1 MATDQSLKVNNP
13 GSVVHHVNNSST
25 SVPLFEL
32 ADVPSRLVL
41 EKVYLNGL
49 HALRRFEIRNISQ
62 NTILV
67 KLRSNLGSQ
76 IAFQLSNENLPE
88 FDSIKSNLTKTK
100 EVKKVSSYT
109 SLSTTSEDYSNAPL
123 NDIPEDPLSNI
134 TTNTVAAAAVG
145 AFGDNVNGYQ
155 FNQLF
160 NYVNHIDE
168 VEISPGCS
176 QKIILAF
183 LPDSRNNKTRRSE
196 STHASTPSFT
206 DVNGLSS
213 VSVDTDEVEDIR
225 GNTGMFAQS
234 SEEDE
239 THDFFEVNGL
249 LFFFAYVIDKQLQQ
263 QIIQQ
268 QNIQQQNIQQQNIQ
282 QPNTQQQNG
291 GLVDTLNMERSY
303 GNDKHRENYGST
315 LIRHSSAV
323 TTKTLDLNGENDT
336 GKSRLDVEN
345 ATSREIESIGNTS
358 KADQQ
363 ITIKFLSTV
372 CRSMLW
378 TDVGET
384 GINFD
389 DCVIGGTYFKDF
401 TIWNRSEIELYW
413 LLNTVDLSYSEREGW
428 LKFTDYNTGELLDN
442 KPIPSYSHR
451 RIRITFRSKEI
462 GEFNY
467 DLQLENAN
475 DPENVLQSRIHA
487 VVRSVLREELLVI
500 SSGNVLDFGD
510 CCAGVWSK
518 QQLVLKNVSV
528 IPLEINFAADNAEVL
543 FHLSSENLKENGKYS
558 KNFIEEM
565 DDLSTLQPRFK
576 DLINA
581 NSSTTTTSNTPIN
594 TNSMSEISSRAV
606 SPTPQNF
613 QNLEIDG
620 LILPTENA
628 NFSNDPISENAF
640 KTTIKHRSNVVVED
654 SDIDGSLG
662 GENLSGSGFLTN
674 DSMEDSEVYFGNAD
688 NEMTQIDEVNLG
700 PGKERIVQVSYRP
713 EKDSSANNFK
723 AGRLIRRNFRIIVQ
737 YGQANFSSTGLDSGD
752 KERKIIQ
759 CKARS
764 CTSFVEVN
772 PKEVNFGD
780 TDVGTHKSLPI
791 TITNLSE
798 LTAQVELKFIS
809 KVLCCTNDAIIIPPK
824 MSTEV
829 KLNVYPR
836 KVNVDYRKQI
846 TVVNLQNRN
855 NDQIIEVRST
865 NIDKNRV
872 TFHSLFYRILTSTGR
887 NFIDFG
893 TAVLNS
899 PSVRT
904 FTIDNISAKNLILE
918 LSSSLPEEIVIYQ
931 KRPKDDNKTNPND
944 PKNVPSVNNKNVASI
959 SMEND
964 NRCCKIERR
973 EKLLE
978 SIGDRSRMLKKHSN
992 IDLVSTSTN
1001 KGNLSASN
1009 TLIPGDNKRHN
1020 VNMFSDSS
1028 LTDLVSSGAAYL
1040 DLAGT
1045 STIDSRRPPRRRPI
1059 KSHSKPPR
1067 INTVIDRI
1075 KESSITGTTTSI
1087 NSINSN
1093 ITKKGLNNKTILD
1106 STNNVDSFNRI
1117 GDKKER
1123 ENKNVLNYSPIN
1135 FLKTNDSS
1143 TFADM
1148 SPESL
1153 ITSLEFNNST
1163 SPPLFPNPAVEE
1175 TYVRNQM
1182 GIFRELHNRIRD
1194 HQIVPA
1200 KIVEIPPSGECQI
1213 IVIFTPKQKLRSNVQ
1228 GLPKKFDARVF
1239 IRLIDFDRDIQQP
1252 QFDALLH
1259 GDQSL
1264 IPVRELMVN
1273 STLCRSIID
1282 LGQKNNNFGLMEKN
1296 ERRKKTILIQNRSEV
1311 PLLYNIRKSGSIA
1324 SGDIVFGIG
1333 RLGIVRGYG
1342 KKEIVFSFKPSLSGP
1357 FHERIEIENIL
1368 DRENNQVLSVKANI
1382 KKQYNFFIQNLSMDF
1397 GVCLIN
1403 EIAPKVQHIT
1413 ISNTN
1418 KQSRTIEVRF
1428 DPQDLKFNACIGE
1441 LNFVLQE
1448 ESDGSSF
1455 NSGILS
1461 KETEEEIEI
1470 LEQKVKIARRKG
1482 RDDKAKKIE
1491 KKLVKLRRGEIGRN
1505 GSEDETEPVGETA
1518 LSPTSELI
1526 LKEEKVDVLGEELF
1540 TNGTSFDR
1548 SVENVAGPSNS
1559 LHRTDKSSESPAKRI
1574 SYSKYKKTAS
1584 SIIFTLESR
1593 TTKIVSVSFKPIVT
1607 ESSDPKPTTEL
1618 ITGRVYVHEQKN
1630 KDIVKTVGFKASVCY
1645 DHFTFLQALT
1655 EESYSVDYQ
1664 SESSIA
1670 SPAPEFSSF
1679 TSDMVDQ
1686 NGSGSQFMFR
1696 KFISSQGYDFG
1707 ISLSPETELSQYGF
1721 TSLDV
1726 QTPSP
1731 ENLILEPVVLDFS
1744 RLEVNQSHNYYF
1756 KLTNQDD
1763 VPINYKIIIPDNESS
1778 FFQTI
1783 PPPGTLLPRVTQ
1795 KIDFTVI
1802 SNKIGYQSHSLII
1815 KNCETKGELKFM
1827 LHGYV
1832 HYPQYLRFPSLGDDG
1847 QSILNL
1853 GYCYVD
1859 PGRKYSQVT
1868 PLLVE
1873 NISEDDVYITCQS
1886 NLSLQV
1892 SVFLDENGEKGQVVG
1907 TLLKKKSMMSV
1918 WVALQPNLFTS
1929 VPAPSRRNTGNTSN
1943 SVGNGISNASI
1954 VDRNAI
1960 ANGECREL
1968 IGGIKFSVQ
1977 DKEFQRPLITEINEE
1992 ITDRVDKKD
2001 EEMITIITQTVKFTS
2016 LIGRSILSVSDK
2028 IINLGSTSIIG
2039 ETSYGSF
2046 TIFNMSNR
2054 LPLDYAIECH
2064 SGNIILDRTRG
2075 TLEGWD
2081 SLHESGKSSRRNSNA
2096 TQGEELIYEDLSS
2109 AVINFRVTPS
2119 KFGFFRDKIIATN
2132 KNNAD
2137 QIVEV
2142 EIRLFVNKGILDLYL
2157 PDEKKTSVEVPKD
2170 IEKLP
2175 LISWDNIAAAIINDD
2190 NSYETTKIKENPNSG
2205 LKAIIQK
2212 GYQDANIPL
2221 YEQCLEICNNSE
2233 IDVLHLVPR
2242 SDLDVKIRWGP
2253 FGDARII
2260 ETSQDMEINGENFPF
2275 KVCGPLLELKPST
2288 KAHLYISCPQ
2298 PNSLTQKEL
2307 ERMASGRKV
2316 DIQGLFLLMVQN
2328 LVVKLIDLKAKFC
2341 VPIGELNTPFLNIG
2355 RIGHSN
2361 SWAGVKF
2368 QFSLRNISDIPLNY
2382 ELQSPDCIEISGVVN
2397 GSSSE
2402 INQRIVALKR
2412 TLEPQVDQI
2421 VTAVLK
2427 PRRIDNFTVGERV
2440 FNVNILNMF
2449 NPLNTLTLEVKAMLT
2464 LFELKFDRLIQGE
2477 LVLPTLRH
2485 PTPLSNLPC
2494 DAWFTILNIRDH
2506 DIRFE
2511 IGVELAPDVSKFIKV
2526 EVLSRFSNSPLVGGV
2541 SVSGHGS
2548 IEVRVRAYPIENI
2561 RIPRESSY
2569 LTNNDG
2575 VTFGKLWVATKQ
2587 NINEDDKVVQKVAE
2601 NIPIRGFITESPT
2614 FSVSPKRILFKTAWT
2629 SSDLEIINSNNI
2641 SDINEDSLLV
2651 RKNLSKL
2658 EENLN
2663 NLKELKDWPA
2673 QKDNITIV
2681 NFSDR
2686 IPLSFKV
2693 QIEGPMELSGRDII
2707 HVQPLDKNGCGTVEP
2722 GQKLNLEIILVDLTV
2737 AVSEDIK
2744 VHIIDL
2750 QSLSGQ
2756 KKSVHISIES
2766 DSREIRTNAK
2776 NLLRIDE
2783 TSDTS
2788 SDVSEFAPLLDRP
2801 IEPSTELPYIT
2812 LRGCKR
2818 IWEAPDIGGR
2828 YELDLG
2834 QQDLGSSTIVKKLTL
2849 ENSSNQQIPYR
2860 LKTVSVN
2867 DKNWLNLS
2875 RSEGILESASDEH
2888 NRQYNDSHTIT
2899 LSFSTSIRNI
2909 YSTYLIVENL
2919 KNPSDTKTI
2928 RILMEVVARQNL
2940 RRGANTPLSNNHVF
2954 DIYVNGVDI
2963 SQTLIEMFNLFY
2975 GSEYS
2980 ARSMVIFNRET
2991 VPLEFTF
2998 QTNLDYND
3006 PTEIVFST
3014 SRMSAKLFKTLT
3026 VDPESNVRVYIRF
3039 RPKPSREIQE
3049 FLDKGNTRD
3058 PNLVEEKIV
3067 EIYVNCRLVK
3077 DYQQTVKL
3085 KAECRMPSIQVEYKE
3100 TDALMGKIWRR
3111 DSNLKEDEDWIIHF
3125 DEKYREIIIKNSLP
3139 NPLKYEI
3146 VNDTMY
3152 FNLEFPKEGKE
3163 IGPKLCH
3170 KIIVRPNIK
3179 ALIKNAENVRREKY
3193 IQEQVTVYNRNRPSE
3208 NYWIPLRISF
3218 GYCSNF
3224 QLASGYKTS
3233 YAFSILEN
3241 HAVRFLSEFNRSIRL
3256 FSLLETS
3263 KDEEVNK
3270 KIADLEF
3277 QYFFIVDQLVYY
3289 ATIKSGENWFQL
3301 ASLLF
3306 GTVFSHKIFQKFG
3319 PAYLKNPKFGSDQ
3332 EVKVWPSILAKW
3344 VSPLN
3349 YFISFFPYKN
3359 QNPMLGTLKD
3369 LHKSLVITLYPSS
3382 I

>member
-13 GSVVHHVNNSST
+13 GSVVHHNNNSST
-25 SVPLFEL
+25 SLPLFEL
-32 ADVPSRLVL
+32 VDVPSRLML

-62 NTILV
+62 QTILV

-88 FDSIKSNLTKTK
+88 FDYMKSNSTKIK
-100 EVKKVSSYT
+100 EVKKMSSNA

-123 NDIPEDPLSNI
+123 NDIPEDPLINI
-134 TTNTVAAAAVG
+134 TTNTVAAAAAG

-183 LPDSRNNKTRRSE
+183 LPDSRNNNTRRSE
-196 STHASTPSFT
+196 LNHASTPSFT

-249 LFFFAYVIDKQLQQ
+249 LFFFAYIIDKQH
-263 QIIQQ
+263 QQ
-268 QNIQQQNIQQQNIQ
+268 QNI
-282 QPNTQQQNG
+282 QQNG
-291 GLVDTLNMERSY
+291 GLVDTLNIERSY
-303 GNDKHRENYGST
+303 GNNIPSDKYRENYGSN
-315 LIRHSSAV
+315 LIRYSSAV
-323 TTKTLDLNGENDT
+323 TTKTIDLNNENDT

-345 ATSREIESIGNTS
+345 VTSREIESIGNTS

-363 ITIKFLSTV
+363 ITIKFRSTV
-372 CRSMLW
+372 CRSVLW

-413 LLNTVDLSYSEREGW
+413 LINTVDLSYSEREGW
-428 LKFTDYNTGELLDN
+428 LKFTDYDTGESLDN

-518 QQLVLKNVSV
+518 QKLVLKNVSV
-528 IPLEINFAADNAEVL
+528 IPLEINFAAENAEVL
-543 FHLSSENLKENGKYS
+543 FHLSSENLKENGKYP
-558 KNFIEEM
+558 KNFIEEI
-565 DDLSTLQPRFK
+565 DDLSALQPRFR

-606 SPTPQNF
+606 SPTPQIF
-613 QNLEIDG
+613 QNLETDG

-628 NFSNDPISENAF
+628 SFPNDPISENAF
-640 KTTIKHRSNVVVED
+640 KTTIKHRSNIVED

-674 DSMEDSEVYFGNAD
+674 DSTEDSEIYFGNAD

-723 AGRLIRRNFRIIVQ
+723 AGKLIRRNFRIIVQ
-737 YGQANFSSTGLDSGD
+737 YGQANFSSTGLNSGD

-809 KVLCCTNDAIIIPPK
+809 KVLCCTNDAIVIPPK

-918 LSSSLPEEIVIYQ
+918 LSSSLPEEIVIYR

-944 PKNVPSVNNKNVASI
+944 LENVSTVKNKNAASI
-959 SMEND
+959 NMEND
-964 NRCCKIERR
+964 NRCKIERR

-992 IDLVSTSTN
+992 IDLVGTSTN

-1009 TLIPGDNKRHN
+1009 TLIPGDNKRHT
-1020 VNMFSDSS
+1020 VNIFSDSS
-1028 LTDLVSSGAAYL
+1028 LTDLASSGAAYL

-1059 KSHSKPPR
+1059 KSQTNKPPGMN
-1067 INTVIDRI
+1067 IVIDRI
-1075 KESSITGTTTSI
+1075 KESSITGTTISI

-1093 ITKKGLNNKTILD
+1093 ITKKGLNNKMILD
-1106 STNNVDSFNRI
+1106 STNNIDSFNHVE
-1117 GDKKER
+1117 DKKGR
-1123 ENKNVLNYSPIN
+1123 ENKSVLNYSPIN

-1148 SPESL
+1148 SLESL
-1153 ITSLEFNNST
+1153 ITSLESNNST

-1182 GIFRELHNRIRD
+1182 GIFRELRNRIRD

-1282 LGQKNNNFGLMEKN
+1282 LGQKNINFGLMEKN

-1342 KKEIVFSFKPSLSGP
+1342 KKEIVFSFEPSLSGP

-1382 KKQYNFFIQNLSMDF
+1382 KKQYNFFIQNLSLDF

-1441 LNFVLQE
+1441 LNFILQE

-1461 KETEEEIEI
+1461 KEIEEEIEI

-1482 RDDKAKKIE
+1482 RADKAKKIE
-1491 KKLVKLRRGEIGRN
+1491 KKLIKLRRGEIGRN

-1518 LSPTSELI
+1518 LSLTSEMI
-1526 LKEEKVDVLGEELF
+1526 LKEEKVDVLSEELF
-1540 TNGTSFDR
+1540 TNGATFDR

-1559 LHRTDKSSESPAKRI
+1559 LFHTDKSSESSMKRS
-1574 SYSKYKKTAS
+1574 SYSKYKKTSS

-1593 TTKIVSVSFKPIVT
+1593 TTKTVSVSFKPVAT

-1618 ITGRVYVHEQKN
+1618 IAGRVYIHEHKN
-1630 KDIVKTVGFKASVCY
+1630 KDIVKTVVFKASVCY

-1655 EESYSVDYQ
+1655 EESSSADYQ

-1679 TSDMVDQ
+1679 TSDMTDQ
-1686 NGSGSQFMFR
+1686 HGSSSQFMFR
-1696 KFISSQGYDFG
+1696 KFISSQGYD
-1707 ISLSPETELSQYGF
+1707 ITLSPETELFQYGF
-1721 TSLDV
+1721 TSLDT
-1726 QTPSP
+1726 QTLSP

-1763 VPINYKIIIPDNESS
+1763 IPINYEIIIPDNESS

-1783 PPPGTLLPRVTQ
+1783 PPPGTLLPQVTQ

-1832 HYPQYLRFPSLGDDG
+1832 HYSQYLRFPSLGDDG

-1873 NISEDDVYITCQS
+1873 NISDEDVYITCQS

-1977 DKEFQRPLITEINEE
+1977 DKEFQRPLITEINDET
-1992 ITDRVDKKD
+1992 TDRVDKKD

-2039 ETSYGSF
+2039 ETFYGSF

-2054 LPLDYAIECH
+2054 LPLDYVIECH

-2081 SLHESGKSSRRNSNA
+2081 SSHESGKSSRRNSSA
-2096 TQGEELIYEDLSS
+2096 TQGDELIYEDLSS

-2119 KFGFFRDKIIATN
+2119 KFGFFRDKIVVTN

-2142 EIRLFVNKGILDLYL
+2142 EIRLFVNKGILDLSL
-2157 PDEKKTSVEVPKD
+2157 PD
-2170 IEKLP
+2170 EKLP
-2175 LISWDNIAAAIINDD
+2175 LISWDNIA
-2190 NSYETTKIKENPNSG
+2190 
-2205 LKAIIQK
+2205 

-2221 YEQCLEICNNSE
+2221 YEQCLEIRNNSE

-2242 SDLDVKIRWGP
+2242 SDLNVKIRWGP

-2260 ETSQDMEINGENFPF
+2260 ESSQDMEIDGENSPF
-2275 KVCGPLLELKPST
+2275 KVCGPLLELKPNN

-2298 PNSLTQKEL
+2298 PNSLAQKEL
-2307 ERMASGRKV
+2307 ERMSSGRKV
-2316 DIQGLFLLMVQN
+2316 DIQGLFLLMAQN
-2328 LVVKLIDLKAKFC
+2328 LVVKLVDLKAKFC
-2341 VPIGELNTPFLNIG
+2341 VPIGELNKPFLNVG

-2368 QFSLRNISDIPLNY
+2368 QFSLRNISDIPLHY

-2397 GSSSE
+2397 DGSSE
-2402 INQRIVALKR
+2402 INQGIVALKR

-2427 PRRIDNFTVGERV
+2427 PRRIDNFNVGERI

-2477 LVLPTLRH
+2477 LVLPTLHH

-2494 DAWFTILNIRDH
+2494 DAWFTILNSRDH

-2629 SSDLEIINSNNI
+2629 SSDLETINNDNI
-2641 SDINEDSLLV
+2641 GDINEDSLLF

-2681 NFSDR
+2681 NLSDR

-2707 HVQPLDKNGCGTVEP
+2707 HVQPLDKNGCGIVEP
-2722 GQKLNLEIILVDLTV
+2722 GQKLTLEIILVYLTV

-2744 VHIIDL
+2744 VHIVDL

-2756 KKSVHISIES
+2756 KKSVNISIES

-2776 NLLRIDE
+2776 NLLRVDE

-2818 IWEAPDIGGR
+2818 IWEVTDIGGR

-2834 QQDLGSSTIVKKLTL
+2834 QQDLGSPTIVKKLTL

-2860 LKTVSVN
+2860 LKTVSVS

-2875 RSEGILESASDEH
+2875 RTEGILESTPDEH

-2899 LSFSTSIRNI
+2899 LSFSTITRNI

-2919 KNPSDTKTI
+2919 RNPSDTKTI
-2928 RILMEVVARQNL
+2928 RILMEIVARQNL
-2940 RRGANTPLSNNHVF
+2940 RRGANTPFSNNHVF
-2954 DIYVNGVDI
+2954 DIYVNGVDS

-2980 ARSMVIFNRET
+2980 ARSMVIYNRET
-2991 VPLEFTF
+2991 VPLEFKF

-3026 VDPESNVRVYIRF
+3026 VDPETNVRVYIRF
-3039 RPKPSREIQE
+3039 RPMPSREIQE

-3077 DYQQTVKL
+3077 DYQQTLKL
-3085 KAECRMPSIQVEYKE
+3085 KAECRMPSIQVDYKE
-3100 TDALMGKIWRR
+3100 SDALM
-3111 DSNLKEDEDWIIHF
+3111 EDEDWIIHF
-3125 DEKYREIIIKNSLP
+3125 DEKYRKIIIKNSLP

-3163 IGPKLCH
+3163 IGSKLCH
-3170 KIIVRPNIK
+3170 EIIVRPNIK

-3256 FSLLETS
+3256 FSLLETN

-3270 KIADLEF
+3270 KMADLEF

-3306 GTVFSHKIFQKFG
+3306 GTVLNHQIFKKFG

-3332 EVKVWPSILAKW
+3332 EVKIWPSILSKW

-3359 QNPMLGTLKD
+3359 QNPMLETLKE
-3369 LHKSLVITLYPSS
+3369 LHKSLVITSYLSP